1 MDRKIQVNSC
11 YVNSSS
17 SGRFAELP
25 REFAKKNTCH
35 AKIKVNAIEISLR
48 FCLSLCIKRVVPG
61 LLISILAVLIHH
73 AGPVAL
79 PALLGGEG
87 IAVIVK
93 DLSALVPKLEPVSI
107 VAEYVAYAYLIIVFS
122 LTRRDM
128 FRPGVSH

>member
-1 MDRKIQVNSC
+1 MEKDFIDLVGHVFTLQW
-11 YVNSSS
+11 
-17 SGRFAELP
+17 ATWALP
-25 REFAKKNTCH
+25 
-35 AKIKVNAIEISLR
+35 VSLL
-48 FCLSLCIKRVVPG
+48 LSLCIKRVVPG